1 MEALTT
7 HLGHTE
13 ILIRLGVAAGI
24 GFLVGL
30 ERELKSKNLGLRT
43 NMLVAIGAALFGLIG
58 SEMMARFEG
67 MPSGALQFDPSRII
81 EGIITGIGFLGAGAI
96 IQGRQDIHGGTTAA
110 CVWVLG
116 GVGLACGLGLY
127 GLAVVA
133 GAMLIV
139 VLAVIG
145 YFTGSGTSKP
155 AQEDLPH
162 TDRRSAPARAA
173 QSATGVQNA
182 RPGLPSA

>member
-58 SEMMARFEG
+58 SEMMA
-67 MPSGALQFDPSRII
+67 AIAA
-81 EGIITGIGFLGAGAI
+81 FLGRDYPVTFERDAESGEFVEVNKPLLEI
-96 IQGRQDIHGGTTAA
+96 VNTGG
-110 CVWVLG
+110 
-116 GVGLACGLGLY
+116 GL
-127 GLAVVA
+127 VSVT
-133 GAMLIV
+133 V
-139 VLAVIG
+139 
-145 YFTGSGTSKP
+145 T
-155 AQEDLPH
+155 
-162 TDRRSAPARAA
+162 R
-173 QSATGVQNA
+173 
-182 RPGLPSA
+182 